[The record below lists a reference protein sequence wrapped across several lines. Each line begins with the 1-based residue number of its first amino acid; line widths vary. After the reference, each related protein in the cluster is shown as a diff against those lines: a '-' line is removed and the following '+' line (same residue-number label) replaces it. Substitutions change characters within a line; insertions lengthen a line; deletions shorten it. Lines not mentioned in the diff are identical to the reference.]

1 MSGKVGNLTYAQTK
15 HGTVVYP
22 SRRKAKIP
30 RRSEKQMLVRLQW
43 ANLGA
48 VYKQYNKTLKKA
60 YEDVVGSNLSVF
72 NAFIQANMSITQ
84 VYVPKQVRLNGG
96 SVLAPYQIS
105 RGSLESIYYAKN
117 AGNVLVTDLMLGNLA
132 IDAQTSVAQFS
143 AALLNYNAGWEKDDQ
158 LTFFYGRQI
167 IDAVS
172 GVPRAKINGAKIRL
186 DLSDQTPLWDLV
198 GDMGFSSV
206 DGTSTGSAQASYH
219 LGMAVAITDGAA
231 AWIHSREDD
240 EAGTLAISTQFMF
253 VDSTVLARYQGTE
266 AFETSAES
274 YGGINTKAV
283 YLQPDE
289 KTNQSGTAIYSDAEM
304 AYGHT
309 DPSTSS
315 GQGTET
321 PGGGGGNTNGT
332 NSTNQGS
339 ATGSGANGG
348 SSTGSDTQTVNAPS
362 FAGETQCAESTEV
375 TITGPDGATIHYTT
389 DGSTPTAESAVYSEP
404 LTFTETTTL
413 KAIAIKDG
421 VSSAVTTRT
430 YTKGTNGSGVG
441 GED

>member
-1 MSGKVGNLTYAQTK
+1 MAKVFGQSADLSGKVGNLTYAQTK

-132 IDAQTSVAQFS
+132 IDAQTTVAQFS
-143 AALLNYNAGWEKDDQ
+143 AALLNYNAGWEKGDQ

-172 GVPRAKINGAKIRL
+172 GVPRAKISGTKVRL

-240 EAGTLAISTQFMF
+240 EAGTLQIGTQFMF

-289 KTNQSGTAIYSDAEM
+289 KTNQSGMAIYSDAEM
-304 AYGHT
+304 VYG
-309 DPSTSS
+309 
-315 GQGTET
+315 
-321 PGGGGGNTNGT
+321 
-332 NSTNQGS
+332 
-339 ATGSGANGG
+339 GG
-348 SSTGSDTQTVNAPS
+348 SSTGGSETGGNSGGNTGGNSGGSETQTVAPPS
-362 FAGETQCAESTEV
+362 FSGDTQFAESTEV